1 MNYAAAVAIIV
12 SSAWAVLALC
22 YVVHRYVP
30 VRTRTSHHEVGA
42 AIFLQLGVLFAVLLA
57 FVFNEAYSEYGEAQQ
72 AIDLECGALHAS
84 AMLSSTLPGAEARD
98 LLGLQANYLHDV
110 VDLEW
115 PELRAHRRPDETAML
130 ALTVLMQHAARLP
143 VTDPSIGP
151 LKSQLLTL
159 LAEAHAQ
166 REVRLYQ
173 ATNGL
178 PDVLWIVLIGFD
190 VVLTVFVAFSGLL
203 NYLSLAILSVVF
215 STFASTTLVLVR
227 LLDYPFEGAIGLSP
241 EDYGRTM
248 LKVLDL
254 LHVV

>member
-1 MNYAAAVAIIV
+1 MNYAQAAAIIV
-12 SSAWAVLALC
+12 SSTGAVLGLSA
-22 YVVHRYVP
+22 VVHRHVP
-30 VRTRTSHHEVGA
+30 IRTRTSHHEVGA

-57 FVFNEAYSEYGEAQQ
+57 FVFNEAYSEYGAAQQ

-98 LLGLQANYLHDV
+98 LLHLQADYLRDV

-115 PELRAHRRPDETAML
+115 PELGTHRRSDDTAMR

-159 LAEAHAQ
+159 LSEAHAQ

-190 VVLTVFVAFSGLL
+190 AVLTVFVAFSGLL
-203 NYLSLAILSVVF
+203 NYLSLALFSMLF
-215 STFASTTLVLVR
+215 STFATTTLVLVR
-227 LLDYPFEGAIGLSP
+227 LLDYPFEGALGLSP
-241 EDYGRTM
+241 DDYARTM

-254 LHVV
+254 LHAL